1 MYGEMPEPRNTNK
14 SKTFHKSGVIT
25 VVTGVVIVLVVVL
38 LGIRWKQFRETKGE
52 AFVSW
57 LA

>member
-1 MYGEMPEPRNTNK
+1 MYGEMPVPRNKNK
-14 SKTFHKSGVIT
+14 SNMSRKSGVVT

-38 LGIRWKQFRETKGE
+38 LGFRWKQFRETKGE